1 VDMSKFSEVIEFDMK
16 RAKELCLH
24 CTYPTGMEMF
34 EITHMFP
41 SLVKKIEEL
50 QERLACRGL

>member
-1 VDMSKFSEVIEFDMK
+1 MSAFSETIPLDMK
-16 RAKELCLH
+16 RAKELCYQ

-41 SLVKKIEEL
+41 SLVKRIEEL
-50 QERLACRGL
+50 EGR